1 MRKAN
6 MVDINK
12 EYIREKVKAGNYKYV
27 DLARILGKPSKGS
40 LTCAISCERMSLDD
54 LKELARIVNFPY
66 EKALKHD
73 NRPKAYIKRATKID
87 IMQEIDK
94 VISLQKEINI
104 TLIKILNMNIK
115 E

>member
-1 MRKAN
+1 MKRPD

-12 EYIREKVKAGNYKYV
+12 EFVKEKIRLGGFKYV
-27 DLARILGKPSKGS
+27 DLARILGKTSKGS
-40 LTCAISCERMSLDD
+40 LTCAISCERMRKED
-54 LKELARIVNFPY
+54 LIKLARIADFSY
-66 EKALKHD
+66 EEALKHD

>member
-1 MRKAN
+1 MKRSD

-12 EYIREKVKAGNYKYV
+12 EFVKEKIRQGGFKYV
-27 DLARILGKPSKGS
+27 DLARILGKTSKGS
-40 LTCAISCERMSLDD
+40 LTCAISCERMRRED
-54 LKELARIVNFPY
+54 LIKLARIADFSY
-66 EKALKHD
+66 EEALKHD
-73 NRPKAYIKRATKID
+73 NRPKAYIKTTKID

-94 VISLQKEINI
+94 VISLQREINI